1 MDVAVIG
8 AGRVGTALAVRLL
21 DAGHRIV
28 AVSGRGG
35 TVDRA
40 ARYLPGVPIRPPP
53 IAARGTEV
61 VIIGTPD
68 DLIEPTAS
76 SLADESAL
84 GEGQT
89 AIHLSGATSL
99 GALSAPRD
107 AGAEVLSVHPLQT
120 FPDVDAALARI
131 PGSGI
136 AVTALSEVGYELGER
151 LANDVGGRS
160 FRLADEAKPIYHAAA
175 VFASNYLVAIT
186 ALADELFRD
195 AGMPEP
201 AELFL
206 PLQRA
211 TLERSPRTSRPWRS
225 TRRRRSPPTS
235 RSPTWHWTSRTDPGA
250 SRPWRKR
257 QWKGCWTHGGDPRHR
272 HGPKGLQRSPFGR
285 SNRRIRSDDGG
296 VPRRPHIAHEACARR
311 TGPCG
316 RVDLRQPAP
325 VRAGR
330 GPLSVPTRRGPRPV
344 DRRGARAGRGVGP
357 ERRGDVSDR
366 TARGDRGSRSPGRP
380 P

>member
-1 MDVAVIG
+1 MDIAVIG

-28 AVSGRGG
+28 AISGRAG

-40 ARYLPGVPIRPPP
+40 ARYLPGVPVRPPS

-61 VIIGTPD
+61 VIIATPD

-76 SLADESAL
+76 SLADEGAL
-84 GEGQT
+84 GEGQS

-99 GALSAPRD
+99 GALSAPRA

-120 FPDVDAALARI
+120 FPDVDSAMARI

-136 AVTALSEVGYELGER
+136 AVTALSEAGYGLGER
-151 LANDVGGRS
+151 LARDVGGRP

-186 ALADELFRD
+186 ALAEELFSD

-211 TLERSPRTSRPWRS
+211 TLDNIATMG
-225 TRRRRSPPTS
+225 PT
-235 RSPTWHWTSRTDPGA
+235 A
-250 SRPWRKR
+250 A
-257 QWKGCWTHGGDPRHR
+257 
-272 HGPKGLQRSPFGR
+272 L
-285 SNRRIRSDDGG
+285 
-296 VPRRPHIAHEACARR
+296 
-311 TGPCG
+311 TGPAVRG
-316 RVDLRQPAP
+316 DAGTVTANLEALAKRAPQAVPAYVALADVALDLAH
-325 VRAGR
+325 RAGR
-330 GPLSVPTRRGPRPV
+330 LSTDG
-344 DRRGARAGRGVGP
+344 RAAVEGVLHP
-357 ERRGDVSDR
+357 WR
-366 TARGDRGSRSPGRP
+366 
-380 P
+380 

>member
-8 AGRVGTALAVRLL
+8 AGRVGTAVAARLL

-28 AVSGRGG
+28 AISGRAG

-40 ARYLPGVPIRPPP
+40 ARYLPGVPIRPAP
-53 IAARGTEV
+53 IAARGAEV

-68 DLIEPTAS
+68 DLIEPMAT
-76 SLADESAL
+76 SLAGEGAL

-89 AIHLSGATSL
+89 AMHLSGATSL
-99 GALSAPRD
+99 DALSAPRA
-107 AGAEVLSVHPLQT
+107 AGAEVLSLHPLQT

-136 AVTALSEVGYELGER
+136 AVTALSEPGYVLGER
-151 LANDVGGRS
+151 LVRDVGGRS

-211 TLERSPRTSRPWRS
+211 TL
-225 TRRRRSPPTS
+225 
-235 RSPTWHWTSRTDPGA
+235 DNVA
-250 SRPWRKR
+250 AM
-257 QWKGCWTHGGDPRHR
+257 
-272 HGPKGLQRSPFGR
+272 GPAAAL
-285 SNRRIRSDDGG
+285 
-296 VPRRPHIAHEACARR
+296 
-311 TGPCG
+311 TGPAVRGDAGTVAANIEALAKYAPEAVPAYVALADVALDLAHRSG
-316 RVDLRQPAP
+316 R
-325 VRAGR
+325 
-330 GPLSVPTRRGPRPV
+330 LSTA
-344 DRRGARAGRGVGP
+344 ARAAVEGVLDSW
-357 ERRGDVSDR
+357 R
-366 TARGDRGSRSPGRP
+366 
-380 P
+380 